1 MKRLLLLGG
10 MTPDVT
16 ALYYASINRHA
27 RDRLGGRRSAPLHL
41 YSADL
46 HAMVDLASAGDWDDF
61 AASYVEGAGMH
72 ALAGRFDA
80 VVVCAILAHKAT
92 RQIVHALST
101 LPNNNA
107 DGAAAPPPPLLHIA
121 DCVASHLRAQH
132 PDIRALGLLGPKI
145 TMEDVDDPDFFAGR
159 LAAAGYEVVV
169 PEAAA
174 DRDEVNRGMMEE
186 VVRGAAA
193 VTQGTRAMFVEQ
205 ARALARRGAGAIILG
220 STDLGFVVTQE
231 DLGDDV
237 VIIEPAAIHA
247 AEAARWALEE

>member
-16 ALYYASINRHA
+16 ALYYASINAHA
-27 RDRLGGRRSAPLHL
+27 RARLGGRRSAPLHL

-46 HAMVDLASAGDWDDF
+46 HAMVDLASSGDWDAF
-61 AASYVEGAGMH
+61 AASYVDGSGLREL

-80 VVVCAILAHKAT
+80 VVVCAILAHKVT

-101 LPNNNA
+101 LPNSS
-107 DGAAAPPPPLLHIA
+107 DGTDPPPLLHIA
-121 DCVASHLRAQH
+121 DCVASHLKTRH
-132 PDIRALGLLGPKI
+132 PGIRTLGLLGPRI

-159 LAAAGYEVVV
+159 LAAAGYEVLA
-169 PEAAA
+169 PATEG

-193 VTQGTRAMFVEQ
+193 VTDGTRAMFVEQ
-205 ARALARRGAGAIILG
+205 ARALARRGAGAIVLG